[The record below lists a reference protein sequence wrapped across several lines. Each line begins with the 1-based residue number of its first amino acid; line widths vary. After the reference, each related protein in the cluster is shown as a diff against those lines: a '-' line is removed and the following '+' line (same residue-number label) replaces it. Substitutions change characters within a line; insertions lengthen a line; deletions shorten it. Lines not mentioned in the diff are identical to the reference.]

1 MDQPLE
7 NEFCETLD
15 VYRLLKR
22 LQKNGGNEPLLWTSV
37 FEWYE
42 PKPMIG
48 DNKYAMLRRCSFEE
62 EAPQELYEAYEALKN
77 GKCHPL
83 SRELA
88 FFMCPRPHEFM
99 LSTVRLT
106 LEEKTH
112 IIKYFPTVTEDQIYE
127 FIADHI
133 LVTNKDIQKIASEP
147 QGTALWLK
155 YRRHRLTGSNYGTA
169 AGINPY
175 KNGSAM
181 DLVRSMLFYEEM
193 DARGK
198 FNCAYGNTHEDIA
211 CEQYERHMR
220 RKFGLSKDEFRVE
233 HRGLEVH
240 PWEPWSGDSK
250 DGIVFQKGVDKPFLL
265 EIKCPAPPQ
274 REWEASV
281 SNKELVQKKPDWEAQ
296 LLRNKIYE
304 QIPPYYYAQI
314 QGIAKWNQYDYIDFC
329 VWTYDETEIKR
340 FAIDHPYLNQ
350 FLMPRLR
357 FWWFCAYLPYAVM
370 VERGDITM
378 ACKID
383 DVPTVPPNEPEQP
396 NRLIQYGVD
405 ECEFK
410 KRKYEKTFG
419 CSMTTVS
426 SFSNFKIGVPK

>member
-1 MDQPLE
+1 MDVLPQD
-7 NEFCETLD
+7 FCETLN

-22 LQKNGGNEPLLWTSV
+22 LEKNGGNEPLLWKPV
-37 FEWYE
+37 VEWFE
-42 PKPMIG
+42 G
-48 DNKYAMLRRCSFEE
+48 NGTDNKYALMRRFDYDEHASEE
-62 EAPQELYEAYEALKN
+62 IKDAYLCLKN
-77 GKCHPL
+77 GQCHD
-83 SRELA
+83 LA
-88 FFMCPRPHEFM
+88 RQVAQLLCPRPQEFM
-99 LSTVRLT
+99 LPSLRVSAK
-106 LEEKTH
+106 EYEHIQTH
-112 IIKYFPTVTEDQIYE
+112 FPTVTIADMYA

-133 LVTNKDIQKIASEP
+133 LVTNDDVQKIASEP
-147 QGTALWLK
+147 QGTALWLR

-181 DLVRSMLFYEEM
+181 DLVRNMLFYEEM

-211 CEQYERHMR
+211 CEQYERYMR
-220 RKFGLSKDEFRVE
+220 RKFGLDSDEFRVE

-240 PWEPWSGDSK
+240 PFEPWSGDSK
-250 DGIVFQKGVDKPFLL
+250 DGIVFQKGIPKPFLL

-281 SNKELVQKKPDWEAQ
+281 ANKEMVNTKPDWEAQ
-296 LLRNKIYE
+296 LLRNKIYD

-314 QGIAKWNQYDYIDFC
+314 QGISHWNRYDYIDFC
-329 VWTYDETEIKR
+329 VWTYDQTEIKR
-340 FAIDHPYLNQ
+340 FPIDRPYLDQ

-357 FWWFCAYLPYAVM
+357 FWWFCAYLPNAVM

-378 ACKID
+378 ACKIE
-383 DVPTVPPNEPEQP
+383 DVPTVPPDEAPQS

-405 ECEFK
+405 ECESK
-410 KRKYEKTFG
+410 KRKFG
-419 CSMTTVS
+419 TAFGGSVSTVS